1 MDNGIVLNHSAMS
14 ASQLEVLILIEVD
27 NGIVHQL
34 KELNKI
40 RKDGLNP
47 YCSGQWYRGT
57 VVRNIN
63 VTECE
68 SLNPYC
74 SGQWYRT

>member
-1 MDNGIVLNHSAMS
+1 MVIPSHWC
-14 ASQLEVLILIEVD
+14 
-27 NGIVHQL
+27 
-34 KELNKI
+34 
-40 RKDGLNP
+40 LNP
-47 YCSGQWYRGT
+47 YCSGQWYRT

>member
-1 MDNGIVLNHSAMS
+1 MKDFKATTK
-14 ASQLEVLILIEVD
+14 QLED
-27 NGIVHQL
+27 QL